1 MKNEK
6 AKTTII
12 LMTAFIF
19 AMQAY
24 TTINTGIQ
32 YNKLK
37 QEIKN
42 IRNSQEL
49 VLDSTSDIHCDQKN
63 SAIQQEVITH
73 EYDIK
78 LNMKPVNANV
88 SLNAKNIANKIAISY
103 YDVPACDTSFKAYM
117 DYRCITDDTTKQ
129 WEIQQNA
136 WTDNDGFR
144 RTENDYIVAMGTY
157 YTSECGDRF
166 KIIFESGSEI
176 TVTVGDI
183 KQDCHTDYFNQY
195 TPVYD
200 ENGAFVSGNVLEFI
214 VDTDVLAE
222 MSQVL
227 GTVGHHDYLNGNI
240 KTIERIGN

>member
-1 MKNEK
+1 
-6 AKTTII
+6 
-12 LMTAFIF
+12 
-19 AMQAY
+19 
-24 TTINTGIQ
+24 
-32 YNKLK
+32 
-37 QEIKN
+37 
-42 IRNSQEL
+42 
-49 VLDSTSDIHCDQKN
+49 
-63 SAIQQEVITH
+63 
-73 EYDIK
+73 
-78 LNMKPVNANV
+78 
-88 SLNAKNIANKIAISY
+88 
-103 YDVPACDTSFKAYM
+103 
-117 DYRCITDDTTKQ
+117 
-129 WEIQQNA
+129 
-136 WTDNDGFR
+136 
-144 RTENDYIVAMGTY
+144 MGTY

-240 KTIERIGN
+240 KTIERIEN